1 MARFRPL
8 PIIDRSRDD
17 LFMREAL
24 ALAEQG
30 AGQGEVP
37 VGAVVVLDGEVIG
50 RGFNRPIGAHDPS
63 AHAEMQAIRDAA
75 ARLANYRLT
84 GATLYVTLEPCSMC
98 AGLIVHSRIQRLVY
112 GASEPRA
119 GMAQSRGRFFEQ
131 DFLNHRVLVEGGV
144 LAEACGQVLT
154 DFFRARRNP
163 AAGEG

>member
-8 PIIDRSRDD
+8 PIVDRSRDD

-30 AGQGEVP
+30 AAQGEVP
-37 VGAVVVLDGEVIG
+37 VGAVVVLEGEIIG
-50 RGFNRPIGAHDPS
+50 RGFNQPIGTHDPS

-75 ARLANYRLT
+75 ARLANYRLP

-163 AAGEG
+163 ASGEG